1 MQSFLEKKDVISFSL
16 VFGTGSISPDD
27 FISTTV
33 GRYKDSENCF
43 TEKSF
48 LPDGTKHGKYRKN
61 RVKYCW
67 VKKMELSYKMGKL
80 HGEFYVEESRRD
92 TFKCYGEF
100 RHGLPVGKFLLSSQR
115 PDNRE
120 KKFYVSFQEGRA
132 ILFEGEGKKYPVVW
146 KKKTL
151 EAGGKKYI
159 DVYFSDRRISCI
171 HENSLFGREV
181 PDFLLA
187 KFSTGVYALDQKG
200 KLVKVSIPVFLQK

>member
-16 VFGTGSISPDD
+16 VFGAKNISPDN

-33 GRYKDSENCF
+33 GRYEDSENCF

-48 LPDGTKHGKYRKN
+48 LPDGTKHGKYSKN
-61 RVKYCW
+61 RKKYGW
-67 VKKMELSYKMGKL
+67 TKKAVLSYKMGKL
-80 HGEFYVEESRRD
+80 HGDFYAEKSCGD
-92 TFKCYGEF
+92 TFKCSGEF

-115 PDNRE
+115 PNKRE
-120 KKFYVSFQEGRA
+120 KKFCVSFQEGRA
-132 ILFEGEGKKYPVVW
+132 VLFEGEGKKYPVVW

-159 DVYFSDRRISCI
+159 DFYFSDWRISCI
-171 HENSLFGREV
+171 HENSLFGWDV

>member
-16 VFGTGSISPDD
+16 VFGAENISPDN

-33 GRYKDSENCF
+33 GRYEDSENCF

-48 LPDGTKHGKYRKN
+48 LPDGTKHGEYRKI
-61 RVKYCW
+61 RKKYGW
-67 VKKMELSYKMGKL
+67 NKKMRLSYEMGKL
-80 HGEFYVEESRRD
+80 HGKFYVEESCGD
-92 TFKCYGEF
+92 TFKCSGEF

-115 PDNRE
+115 PNKRE

-132 ILFEGEGKKYPVVW
+132 VLFEGEGKKYPVVW

-159 DVYFSDRRISCI
+159 DVYFSDWRISCI
-171 HENSLFGREV
+171 HKNSLFGWEV